1 MKQPCNPREAAYL
14 ALLASL
20 KQERFISESLN
31 LWQEQAS
38 PTRQERQQAYEIASG
53 ACRMALTLDTIALQA
68 TANNKLDL
76 KMKERALLRCA
87 LYQLKMMH
95 GAPPYAVVN
104 ESVQLAKQHGHPA
117 FAKFLNALM
126 RKLLTLEP
134 TLPEGDDAASL
145 SKRLSYPEAFISSLL
160 KNHDLSTTLEIL
172 KAGNRPPVTMARV
185 RPQGHDP
192 ALKEVL
198 EEIPHSHATIARL
211 TDSSKLPELAAS
223 KHYYIQNGTPAR
235 LIAELASGLS
245 FTPQAI
251 ADLCASPGG
260 KLIALYDLFP
270 KATFH
275 ANDFSR
281 DKMIKLKENLSK
293 YEIKAT
299 LSCGPAE
306 SLKLKEAFDLIIVDA
321 PCSNSGTFGRR
332 AEARWRF
339 SESSVKEQQTL
350 QLALLKKATELVR
363 PGGEIWYMTCSI
375 CKEENEDV
383 VAAAQAYSLTPRTSI
398 LQLPN
403 NQGFDGGFA
412 AALVK

>member
-20 KQERFISESLN
+20 KQERFIAESLA
-31 LWQEQAS
+31 LWQEEAS

-53 ACRMALTLDTIALQA
+53 ACRMALTLDYLALQA
-68 TANNKLDL
+68 TSNHKLDL
-76 KMKERALLRCA
+76 KVKERALLRSA

-95 GAPPYAVVN
+95 GAPSYAVVN

-117 FAKFLNALM
+117 FAKFLNALL
-126 RKLLTLEP
+126 RKLLTFEP
-134 TLPEGDDAASL
+134 TLPEGNDSTSL

-160 KNHDLSTTLEIL
+160 KNYDLSTTLEIL
-172 KAGNRPPVTMARV
+172 KAGNRPPVTMVRV

-198 EEIPHSHATIARL
+198 EEIPVPHAFVARL
-211 TDSSKLPELAAS
+211 TDSSKLPDLARS
-223 KHYYIQNGTPAR
+223 KHYYIQNGTPAK
-235 LIAELASGLS
+235 LIAELAAGLN
-245 FTPQAI
+245 FTPTAI

-260 KLIALYDLFP
+260 KLIAVHDLFP
-270 KATFH
+270 KAALH

-281 DKMIKLKENLSK
+281 DKMVKLKENLSK

-306 SLKLKEAFDLIIVDA
+306 SLKLKEAFDLVVVDA

-339 SESSVKEQQTL
+339 SEASLKEQQAL
-350 QLALLKKATELVR
+350 QLALLKKAAELVR
-363 PGGEIWYMTCSI
+363 PGGEVWYMTCSI
-375 CKEENEDV
+375 CKEENEEIV
-383 VAAAQAYSLTPRTSI
+383 SSAQAYGLKLRNSI
-398 LQLPN
+398 LQTPN
-403 NQGFDGGFA
+403 NQGFDGGYA